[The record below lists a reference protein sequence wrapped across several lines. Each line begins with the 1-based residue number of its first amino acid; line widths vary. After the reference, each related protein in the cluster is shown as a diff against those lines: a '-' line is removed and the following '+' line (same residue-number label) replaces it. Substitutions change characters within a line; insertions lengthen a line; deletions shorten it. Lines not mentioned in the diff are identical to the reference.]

1 MKTPPRR
8 TERKAT
14 RGFHSRRFGKI
25 RPRGALSDTTQPP
38 RCGFLIACKKDGDL
52 PMKPLLRFTA
62 DTALALIMG
71 TPCFGQHYMPVNLV
85 SNTAGVA
92 RVTDP
97 QLINPWGMSRS
108 PSSAWW
114 VSDQRTGFSTVY
126 NGAGAKQ
133 SLIVAIPQADPNQR
147 RCQGNVK
154 TPVKCDTFPGDKQV
168 AHRSYSD
175 LVSGTMAHLSTV

>member
-1 MKTPPRR
+1 
-8 TERKAT
+8 
-14 RGFHSRRFGKI
+14 
-25 RPRGALSDTTQPP
+25 
-38 RCGFLIACKKDGDL
+38 
-52 PMKPLLRFTA
+52 MKPLLRFTA

-168 AHRSYSD
+168 AHRSLFGSRVWD
-175 LVSGTMAHLSTV
+175 HGALVHGLTGVLIKNEILAIRGGT